1 MAFTCKYC
9 STNFSEKRTLKRHIK
24 SKHEVTNF
32 RCQKCEFTTTRK
44 DKLREHTFSKH
55 YGNKFKCPECS
66 EEFSRN
72 DSLARHMK
80 TYHPKDPLAPIP
92 IDWVEEIEREEKLLA
107 EPRTP
112 DPVVFT
118 PAPAPTPTPTPAPI
132 VTPVEKSAFN
142 KRLVEKK
149 WFIRGQK
156 DILKVFMNYRERVNN
171 AVTRALRKHQ
181 LKIDLVIKVRMSRQD
196 QEGEQQEVSQA
207 FYGGQ
212 KLILRAEDFHEA
224 YDESVKKIWGDFDK
238 WLSNGS
244 GWILERV
251 ENLYLNSAKYDP
263 IYGRSC

>member
-1 MAFTCKYC
+1 
-9 STNFSEKRTLKRHIK
+9 
-24 SKHEVTNF
+24 
-32 RCQKCEFTTTRK
+32 
-44 DKLREHTFSKH
+44 
-55 YGNKFKCPECS
+55 
-66 EEFSRN
+66 
-72 DSLARHMK
+72 
-80 TYHPKDPLAPIP
+80 
-92 IDWVEEIEREEKLLA
+92 
-107 EPRTP
+107 
-112 DPVVFT
+112 
-118 PAPAPTPTPTPAPI
+118 
-132 VTPVEKSAFN
+132 
-142 KRLVEKK
+142 
-149 WFIRGQK
+149 
-156 DILKVFMNYRERVNN
+156 MNYRERVNN